1 MRHLVANR
9 KLGRTSA
16 HRLAMLRNMTASLI
30 EHGRVTTTLPK
41 AKEARRF
48 AERCITLAKKANAAT
63 DPAKKLHYNRLAMQ
77 QMHDLK
83 AVKKLVAEVGP
94 KYKDRVG
101 GYTRIMKAGFR
112 LGDRSP
118 IAIFELV

>member
-16 HRLAMLRNMTASLI
+16 HRLAMLRNLVSSLI
-30 EHGRVTTTLPK
+30 EHGRVTTSLPK

-48 AERCITLAKKANAAT
+48 AEHCITLAKKANASS
-63 DPAKKLHYNRLAMQ
+63 DPAKKLHYSRLAMQ
-77 QMHDLK
+77 ELHDLK

>member
-16 HRLAMLRNMTASLI
+16 HRQAMLRNLVASLI
-30 EHGRVTTTLPK
+30 EHGRVTTSVPK

-63 DPAKKLHYNRLAMQ
+63 DPAQKLHFNRLAMQ
-77 QMHDLK
+77 QLHDLK
-83 AVKKLVAEVGP
+83 AVKKLVGEVGP

-101 GYTRIMKAGFR
+101 GYTRIMKAGYR